1 MLDIDLTEVAR
12 RETPFYYYD
21 LGLLARTVE
30 SVRRCA
36 AVNDKFRVHY
46 AVKACY
52 DPRVLSLIAAA
63 GLGADTVSGNEIA
76 ECLRRGFP
84 ADRIMFAGVGKTD
97 REIDLALTADIEA
110 FNVESLPE
118 LAVISERAT
127 ALGNTARVALRI
139 NPDIDAHTHHF
150 ITTGL
155 AENKFGINMSALDAA
170 VDTAL
175 SLPSIELT
183 GLHFHIGSQIT
194 VNEPYGVLC
203 ERVNNLL
210 RHLYDRGVRLHSVNM
225 GGGLGIDY
233 DDPDGHDMPDFKAY
247 FDTFDRLLDTTLV
260 DEVHFELGRAIV
272 GQCGSLITRILYVKE
287 GDTRTFAILDAGM
300 TELIR
305 PALYGASHP
314 IQNLTGEGRPA
325 VEVDVVG
332 PVCETTDTFAT
343 GYIMP
348 QPERGDIVAIRSAG
362 AYGEAMSSYYNM
374 RRLNPAMYGGI

>member
-127 ALGNTARVALRI
+127 ALGKTARVALRI